1 MRGSRMEKKNTVFLD
16 DVEKCADEIL
26 NKVGK
31 KVVFGMP
38 LGLGK
43 PNELTNALYR
53 RAKNDT
59 SIELTI
65 LTALSLEK
73 PVWKSELERR
83 YLEPFVERVFGDYA
97 NLEYVSDL
105 RNKKLPHNVTLTE
118 LFIKPGS
125 YIGIPHAQQNYIS
138 SNYTHIARD
147 VVDNGLNAAAQ
158 IIAKRSHAGKTHYS
172 LSCNPDT
179 ALDAS
184 RMLEEKAKKDGRKYV
199 IIGQVNTNLPFMY
212 GDAEVEAD
220 SFDMIIDN
228 PDYYTQLFG
237 APKMSMGNADYMIGL
252 NASTLIKDGGT
263 LQIGI
268 GSLGDGIV
276 YGLKMRQ
283 QHNDLYNRL
292 VAESRILARYGELID
307 EYGGT
312 DTFEEG
318 ILGST
323 EMLVDGYLE
332 LIKAGVVKR
341 KTYNNVPIQKLINE
355 KRITDK
361 ITPKTI
367 EALMEERAIDKQLSE
382 KDFNFLQ
389 EYGVIKD
396 SLSFK
401 DGTIQGEN
409 IEISGDLTDQQNLQQ
424 LMDNCLG
431 DQLKKPIILHA
442 AFFLG
447 PTRFYETLKNMSEE
461 ERRMIHMTSVLNVN
475 HLYGNHWASYDLKML
490 QRKHGRFANA
500 ALMCTLSGAIVSDG
514 LENGQVVSGVGG
526 QYNFVSMAHALPDG
540 RSILMLRST
549 RSKGGV
555 PTSNIVWNYGHCTI
569 PRHLRDIVVTEYG
582 IANLRGR
589 TDKDII
595 IELIKIADSRFQEDL
610 IQTAKNA
617 GKLPSNYQLPDF
629 FKSNTPGRIAAD
641 IAPYKEKGL
650 FEQYPFGT
658 DLTQEELVL
667 GKALNELKSMMSDSL
682 GSKAAKLG
690 KAMTILSI
698 PKAAKPYLQRL
709 QLDKPSSARDIM
721 MQKMVL
727 HALISGGYV

>member
-1 MRGSRMEKKNTVFLD
+1 MEKKNTAFFD

-31 KVVFGMP
+31 NVVFGMP

-43 PNELTNALYR
+43 PNELINALYR
-53 RAKNDT
+53 RAKKDS
-59 SIELTI
+59 SIDLTI

-97 NLEYVSDL
+97 DLEYVSDL
-105 RNKKLPHNVTLTE
+105 RKKKLPHNVTLTE

-147 VVDNGLNAAAQ
+147 VVNAGLNVATQ
-158 IIAKRSHAGKTHYS
+158 IIAKRPNDGRTSYS

-179 ALDAS
+179 ALDVS
-184 RMLEEKAKKDGRKYV
+184 ILLKEQTIKDGRKH
-199 IIGQVNTNLPFMY
+199 ITIGQVNDNLPFMY
-212 GDAEVEAD
+212 GDAEVEED
-220 SFDMIIDN
+220 HFDMIIDN

-237 APKMSMGNADYMIGL
+237 APKMSMANADYMIGL

-276 YGLKMRQ
+276 YGLTMRQ
-283 QHNDLYNRL
+283 KHNDLYNRL
-292 VAESRILARYGELID
+292 VAESRILARYGDLIND
-307 EYGGT
+307 VGGT
-312 DTFEEG
+312 DVFEEG
-318 ILGST
+318 LVGST
-323 EMLVDGYLE
+323 EMLVDGYIE

-355 KRITDK
+355 KRITDE
-361 ITPKTI
+361 ITPKTLETLI
-367 EALMEERAIDKQLSE
+367 EEQAIETKISD

-389 EYGVIKD
+389 EVGVIKD
-396 SLSFK
+396 DLTFK
-401 DGTIQGEN
+401 DGCIQGEN
-409 IEISGDLTDQQNLQQ
+409 LEIPGDFSDQGNLQQ
-424 LMDNCLG
+424 VMEKCLG
-431 DQLKKPIILHA
+431 DKLKKPIILHA
-442 AFFLG
+442 GFFLG
-447 PTRFYETLKNMSEE
+447 PTPFYEALNNMSEE

-475 HLYGNHWASYDLKML
+475 QLYGNHWASYELKML

-549 RSKGGV
+549 RSKAGV
-555 PTSNIVWNYGHCTI
+555 ASSNIVWNYGHCTI

-617 GKLPSNYQLPDF
+617 GKLPQNYQLPDF
-629 FKSNTPGRIAAD
+629 FKRNTPQRLAD
-641 IAPYKEKGL
+641 DLAPYKDQGL
-650 FEQYPFGT
+650 FVQYPFGT
-658 DLTQEELVL
+658 DLTEEELVL
-667 GKALNELKSMMSDSL
+667 GKALNELKSMMTDSL

-709 QLDKPSSARDIM
+709 QLEKPSSARDIM

-727 HALISGGYV
+727 HALMSGGYV

>member
-1 MRGSRMEKKNTVFLD
+1 MEKKNTAFFD

-26 NKVGK
+26 TRVGK

-43 PNELTNALYR
+43 PNELSNALYR
-53 RAKNDT
+53 RAKKDS
-59 SIELTI
+59 SIDLTI

-97 NLEYVSDL
+97 DLEYVSDL

-118 LFIKPGS
+118 LFVKPGS

-147 VVDNGLNAAAQ
+147 VVNNGLNVAAQ
-158 IIAKRSHAGKTHYS
+158 IIAKRPNAGKTSYS

-184 RMLEEKAKKDGRKYV
+184 IMLEEKAKKEGRKYAIV
-199 IIGQVNTNLPFMY
+199 GQVNDNLPFMY
-212 GDAEVEAD
+212 GDAEVEAE

-237 APKMSMGNADYMIGL
+237 APKMSMGSADYMIGL

-276 YGLKMRQ
+276 YGLTMRQ
-283 QHNDLYNRL
+283 KHNDLYNRL
-292 VAESRILARYGELID
+292 VAESRILARYGDLID
-307 EYGGT
+307 DIGGT
-312 DTFEEG
+312 DVFEEG
-318 ILGST
+318 LLGST

-341 KTYNNVPIQKLINE
+341 KTYNSIPIQKLINE
-355 KRITDK
+355 KKITEK
-361 ITPKTI
+361 ITPNTL
-367 EALMEERAIDKQLSE
+367 EALMEEKAIDRKMSE
-382 KDFNFLQ
+382 SDFNFLQ

-396 SLSFK
+396 NLIFQDGCIKGDNLEIPSDLS
-401 DGTIQGEN
+401 
-409 IEISGDLTDQQNLQQ
+409 DQQNLQQ
-424 LMDNCLG
+424 VMDQCLG

-447 PTRFYETLKNMSEE
+447 PSHFYESLNNMTDE
-461 ERRMIHMTSVLNVN
+461 ERRLIHMTSVLNVN
-475 HLYGNHWASYDLKML
+475 QLYGNHWGSYDLKML

-514 LENGQVVSGVGG
+514 LANGQVVSGVGG

-549 RSKGGV
+549 RSKGGE
-555 PTSNIVWNYGHCTI
+555 PSSNIVWNYAHCTI

-595 IELIKIADSRFQEDL
+595 IELVKIADSRFQEDL

-617 GKLPSNYQLPDF
+617 GKLPKDYRLPDF
-629 FKSNTPGRIAAD
+629 FKKNTPQRLAD
-641 IAPYKEKGL
+641 DLAPYKEQGL
-650 FEQYPFGT
+650 FVQYPFGT
-658 DLTQEELVL
+658 DLTEEELIL
-667 GKALNELKSMMSDSL
+667 GQALNELKSMMTDSL

-709 QLDKPSSARDIM
+709 QLEKPSSARDIM

-727 HALISGGYV
+727 HALINGGYV

>member
-1 MRGSRMEKKNTVFLD
+1 MENKNTAFLD

-26 NKVGK
+26 TKVGK

-43 PNELTNALYR
+43 PNELANALYR
-53 RAKNDT
+53 RAKKDP
-59 SIELTI
+59 SIDLTI

-97 NLEYVSDL
+97 DLEYVSDL
-105 RNKKLPHNVTLTE
+105 RRKKLPRNVQLTE

-125 YIGIPHAQQNYIS
+125 YIGVPHAQQNYIS
-138 SNYTHIARD
+138 SNYSHIARD
-147 VVDNGLNAAAQ
+147 VVNNGLNVSSQ
-158 IIAKRSHAGKTHYS
+158 IIAKRSHAGKTCYS

-179 ALDAS
+179 ALDVAIL
-184 RMLEEKAKKDGRKYV
+184 LEERAKKEGRKCV
-199 IIGQVNTNLPFMY
+199 SIGQVNDNLPFMY

-220 SFDMIIDN
+220 YFDIIIDN
-228 PDYYTQLFG
+228 PEYYTQLFG

-276 YGLKMRQ
+276 YGLTMRQ
-283 QHNDLYNRL
+283 KHNDMYNRL

-307 EYGGT
+307 DVGGT
-312 DTFEEG
+312 DVFEEG
-318 ILGST
+318 LVGST

-332 LIKAGVVKR
+332 LIKAGIVKR
-341 KTYNNVPIQKLINE
+341 KTYNSIPIQKLINE
-355 KRITDK
+355 KKITEK
-361 ITPKTI
+361 ITPNTLESLI
-367 EALMEERAIDKQLSE
+367 EEKAIDQKISE
-382 KDFNFLQ
+382 SDFSFLQ

-396 SLSFK
+396 DLTFK
-401 DGTIQGEN
+401 DGCITGEN
-409 IEISGDLTDQQNLQQ
+409 IEIPGDLSDQQNLQQ
-424 LMDNCLG
+424 VMEKCLG

-442 AFFLG
+442 GFFLG
-447 PTRFYETLKNMSEE
+447 PTHFYEALKNMSEE

-475 HLYGNHWASYDLKML
+475 QLYGNRWASYDLKML

-549 RSKGGV
+549 RSKGGSAS
-555 PTSNIVWNYGHCTI
+555 SNIVWNYGHCTI

-595 IELIKIADSRFQEDL
+595 TELIKIADSRFQEEL

-617 GKLPSNYQLPDF
+617 GKLPKDYRLPDF
-629 FKSNTPGRIAAD
+629 FKRNTPQRLAD
-641 IAPYKEKGL
+641 DLAPYKEQGL
-650 FEQYPFGT
+650 FVQYPFGT
-658 DLTQEELVL
+658 DLTDEELVL
-667 GKALNELKSMMSDSL
+667 GKALNELKSMMTDSL

-690 KAMTILSI
+690 KAMAILSI

-727 HALISGGYV
+727 HALINGGYV